1 MLGVQ
6 TEIFE
11 WDDVKA
17 ESNLRIHGVDFQEAK
32 TVFEDPFAITI
43 PDDLH
48 SEEERRLIIL
58 GLSLLARVLLVVHTE
73 RGERLRII
81 SARKATPAESSQYES
96 ERQAE
101 DASE

>member
-1 MLGVQ
+1 VQ

-11 WDDVKA
+11 WDDAKA
-17 ESNLRIHGVDFQEAK
+17 ENNIRIHGVDFQEEK
-32 TVFEDPFAITI
+32 TVFEDPFAITN

-48 SEEERRLIIL
+48 SEEELRSIIL
-58 GLSLLARVLLVVHTE
+58 GLSLLARVLLVVHSE

-81 SARKATPAESSQYES
+81 SARKATPAERSQYES

>member
-1 MLGVQ
+1 MQV
-6 TEIFE
+6 EIFE
-11 WDDVKA
+11 WDDAKA
-17 ESNLRIHGVDFQEAK
+17 ERNLRIHGVDFQEAR

-48 SEEERRLIIL
+48 SGDEERSIIL

-73 RGERLRII
+73 RKERIRII
-81 SARKATPAESSQYES
+81 SARKATPAERFQYES

-101 DASE
+101 NPS